1 MKIPSLVLATALAA
15 SFGAQ
20 AQKAPASAP
29 AKAAAPS
36 SPAKKALVA
45 KVLQLQ
51 TAGIEVMAK
60 QLAEQPAMQ
69 MLQQV
74 GPALQRVPPEKR
86 EALAKEIQADARKYA
101 DEANPIVRE
110 QALRLA
116 PSTIGA
122 LLEERFSED
131 ELKQVVALL
140 ESPVNRK
147 FQSLGGEMQR
157 ALGEKLVV
165 ETRAAVDPKVKAL
178 EQSIIKRLDAA
189 AAAPAA
195 AASSPKP

>member
-1 MKIPSLVLATALAA
+1 LKIPSLVLATVLAT

-101 DEANPIVRE
+101 EEANPIVRD
-110 QALRLA
+110 QALKLA
-116 PSTIGA
+116 PTTIGA

-131 ELKQVVALL
+131 ELKQIVALL

-147 FQSLGGEMQR
+147 FQALGGEMQR

-178 EQSIIKRLDAA
+178 EQSIVKRLDAA
-189 AAAPAA
+189 AAAPAP
-195 AASSPKP
+195 AASSSKP